1 MDQSAPRGSSTNDS
15 IDVEKFPADM
25 AGMHGLLRMFN
36 YAGRGSR
43 MSKCDWRDAYK
54 HVGISRSQWQ
64 YQYFAFAGAYFC
76 EVRQNGVVYGGYLNM
91 YYLAEMCHI
100 RMQELAWDFLQVREV
115 ASKDSQAGAGPAGG
129 GGINASG
136 RPSDGGKACGGN
148 DEGIQGL
155 SLIHI

>member
-15 IDVEKFPADM
+15 IDVEKYPADM

-64 YQYFAFAGAYFC
+64 YQYFSFAGAYFC
-76 EVRQNGVVYGGYLNM
+76 EVMHGKGACGDCVNIYV
-91 YYLAEMCHI
+91 LAEMCHV
-100 RMQELAWDFLQVREV
+100 RMQELAWDLLQVCKV
-115 ASKDSQAGAGPAGG
+115 AGEDSQAGVGPAGG
-129 GGINASG
+129 GGVNAS
-136 RPSDGGKACGGN
+136 
-148 DEGIQGL
+148 
-155 SLIHI
+155 